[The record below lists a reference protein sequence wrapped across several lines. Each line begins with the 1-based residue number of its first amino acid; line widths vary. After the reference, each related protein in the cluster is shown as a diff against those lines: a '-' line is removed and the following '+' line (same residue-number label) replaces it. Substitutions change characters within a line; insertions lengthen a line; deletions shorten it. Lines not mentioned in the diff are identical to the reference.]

1 MPALTP
7 EQVIGV
13 VGAGTMGG
21 GVAQIA
27 AASGHPVRLFDLRE
41 DAAGSAISRI
51 DTALARLVVKGR
63 MSQAQR
69 IALTSRIQPC
79 NDVAQLG
86 DCALVIE
93 AVAEELAVKRAVF
106 SDLEQ
111 VTGPDAILAS
121 NTSSLSIT
129 AIAAELKRPE
139 RLVGMHFFNPVP
151 LMNLVEVITGLR
163 TDEGV
168 IDSVFATATAWGKH
182 PVRARSTP
190 GFIVNR
196 VARPFYAEALRAI
209 QEQATDVATL
219 DAIMRDC
226 GGFRMGPLELTD
238 LIGQDVNFAV
248 TCAVFNAFYQD
259 PRFTPSLVQQELV
272 LGGLLGR
279 KSGRGFY
286 QYSEQVDPIEPRTA
300 APAAPP
306 QRITMVGD
314 PRPFQALLDPLAGE
328 TIEIR
333 HQDSQKQ
340 FLEIDERVRLAV
352 TDGRSA
358 TQRTADEPGLPWVV
372 LDLALDLDATP
383 RIAIAAADQA
393 SEADTAPVIGLLQ
406 RLGKAV
412 SVIDDLPGMI
422 VMRTVCML
430 ANEGADAVN
439 QGVCS
444 AAAVDLAM
452 QKGVNYPRGPLAW
465 AQSIGLGSVVQ
476 VLDNLAGTYGED
488 RYRVSPLL
496 RRAVAAGGN
505 LL

>member
-1 MPALTP
+1 MAP
-7 EQVIGV
+7 EQIIGV

-27 AASGHPVRLFDLRE
+27 AAAGHPVRLFDLRE
-41 DAAGSAISRI
+41 DAPEAAISGI
-51 DTALARLVVKGR
+51 ATALVRLVDKGR
-63 MSQAQR
+63 MSEAQR
-69 IALTSRIQPC
+69 IALTGRIQPC
-79 NDVAQLG
+79 NNMAQLG

-93 AVAEELAVKRAVF
+93 AVTEELTVKRAVF
-106 SDLEQ
+106 AKLEQ
-111 VTGPDAILAS
+111 VTGPETILAS

-129 AIAAELKRPE
+129 TIAAELKRPE

-151 LMNLVEVITGLR
+151 LMDLVEVVTGLR
-163 TDEGV
+163 TDQRV
-168 IDSVFATATAWGKH
+168 ADCVSATATAWGKH

-226 GGFRMGPLELTD
+226 GGFRMGPLQLTD

-248 TCAVFNAFYQD
+248 TRAVFDAFYQD

-286 QYSEQVDPIEPRTA
+286 DYREQIDSIEPQTA
-300 APAAPP
+300 APAAAP
-306 QRITMVGD
+306 QRITLAGE
-314 PRPFQALLDPLAGE
+314 PGPFQALLDPLAGE
-328 TIEIR
+328 TMEIH
-333 HQDSQKQ
+333 HQQGQ
-340 FLEIDERVRLAV
+340 ERFLEIDDRVRLAV

-372 LDLALDLDATP
+372 MDLVLDLGATP

-393 SEADTAPVIGLLQ
+393 SEADMGPVIGLFQ
-406 RLGKAV
+406 GLGKAV

-430 ANEGADAVN
+430 ANAGADAVN

-444 AAAVDLAM
+444 AEAVDLAM

-465 AQSIGLGSVVQ
+465 AQSIGLGNVVR

-496 RRAVAAGGN
+496 RRADAAGGD